1 MSKEPLTHS
10 DRYVR
15 KTNRIILI
23 IGIIALF
30 LFLFGLLLI
39 DTGEE
44 QEEQT
49 YEVESSIEA
58 ETDLNIAGEANTESE
73 IEFDNTHYN
82 KAYLDFLPYEL
93 EQDTKI
99 YITVISIRN
108 EQYQKYI
115 NKLGLN

>member
-73 IEFDNTHYN
+73 IEFD
-82 KAYLDFLPYEL
+82 KADEVEKP
-93 EQDTKI
+93 
-99 YITVISIRN
+99 ITLMPN
-108 EQYQKYI
+108 PI
-115 NKLGLN
+115 NIGQVVLGSEATNVLTDRKSVV